1 MAFNAATD
9 QEIDAAFEA
18 IAHQRIPGI
27 VVAADTLFITHRDRL
42 VALAMRY
49 GLPAIYSLREYAE
62 LGGLMTYGIDLR
74 DVYRNV
80 GVYAGRILKGSKAS
94 DLPVVQPTK
103 FELVIN
109 MKTARALGLKIPT
122 GVLAIADEVIE

>member
-1 MAFNAATD
+1 
-9 QEIDAAFEA
+9 
-18 IAHQRIPGI
+18 
-27 VVAADTLFITHRDRL
+27 
-42 VALAMRY
+42 MRY